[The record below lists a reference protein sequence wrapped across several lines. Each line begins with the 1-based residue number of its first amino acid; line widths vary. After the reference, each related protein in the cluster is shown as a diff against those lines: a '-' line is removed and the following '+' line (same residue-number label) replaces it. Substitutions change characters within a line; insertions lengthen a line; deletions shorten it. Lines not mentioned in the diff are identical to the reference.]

1 MVQFYG
7 ADDQLLASNVGRYLF
22 EGYKIGDG
30 MLVIGVPAHNQA
42 ISNKLNALGVDVDTL
57 TGAGRLRFL
66 DAEEMLSKFM
76 AGGQPYW
83 RRFESAMETPMEEI
97 RAAVGHGGLRAYGEM
112 VGVLWEA
119 GQQSAAVRVEQFWNK
134 LLTRCSAS
142 LFCGYAIDVF
152 AEGFEAEAIDALLC
166 AHTHLVPT
174 ASNGGLKSAVRRAVD
189 SVLGPDARES
199 RPMRENK
206 SCWPAVPEG
215 EATLLWIRKNL
226 PDRADEIL
234 ARAREFYCPSTLNA
248 VVS

>member
-7 ADDQLLASNVGRYLF
+7 ADDQLLATNVGRYLF
-22 EGYKIGDG
+22 EGHKIGDG
-30 MLVIGVPAHNQA
+30 MLVIGVPAHIQA
-42 ISNKLNALGVDVDTL
+42 ISNKMRELGADPENL
-57 TGAGRLRFL
+57 MWEGRLRFL

-76 AGGQPYW
+76 VGGQPYW
-83 RRFESAMETPMEEI
+83 RRFERALGAPVEEI

-119 GQQSAAVRVEQFWNK
+119 GQQSAAVRLEQFWNR

-142 LFCGYAIDVF
+142 LFCGSPIDVF
-152 AEGFEAEAIDALLC
+152 AEGFETTAIDALLC
-166 AHTHLVPT
+166 AHTHLIPT
-174 ASNGGLKSAVRRAVD
+174 TANGGLKSAVRRAMD

-199 RPMRENK
+199 MREDK

-226 PDRADEIL
+226 PDQADEIL
-234 ARAREFYCPSTLNA
+234 ALAREFYCPCAMNSA
-248 VVS
+248 VS